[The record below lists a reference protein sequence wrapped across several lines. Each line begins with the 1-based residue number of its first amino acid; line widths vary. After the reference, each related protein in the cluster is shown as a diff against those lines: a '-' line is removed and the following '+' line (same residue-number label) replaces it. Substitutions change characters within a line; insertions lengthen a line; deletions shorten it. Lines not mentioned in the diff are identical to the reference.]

1 MSAIRSERGVM
12 VPLRQLVPLPNTTIT
27 VDIGR
32 ELSKRAVDAAR
43 AENGEIFLFTQ
54 IHPDVEMP
62 DMEAL
67 YPIGVRAEVTKLEKN
82 TAINGYK
89 ITLDIG
95 QRVQALQLEEEDGM
109 LMMRVFPIYDDYSS
123 EAAKT
128 LTQKTEARL
137 QTELLR
143 FNRLTRKLSSAQL
156 TMIQNQT
163 DIAKK
168 IDIMTH
174 LVVSQMEN
182 RYAVLSNVY
191 IDQRMEKLL
200 TFLVQ
205 ENELIHLEMT
215 LNQRV
220 KAAIDKSQK
229 EYFLREKIKVIRKE
243 LGEEVDKD
251 AELDELEQKIE
262 ASLMPETVKERARKE
277 LKRMRNSTPMH
288 PEYGNIQNYLD
299 FLVGLPW
306 GIYKENDHDLVYAA
320 KILEKDHYGLEK
332 IKARILEFLAVQFK
346 RGDNAGSILCFVGP
360 PGIGKTSLA
369 QSIARALGRDFIR
382 AALGGVQDVAEIRGH
397 RRTYVGA
404 IPGRIIQGISDVGSS
419 NPVFLLDEIDKLTRD
434 FKGDPSAALLEALDP
449 EQNNTFSDHYLE
461 VPYDLSKVF
470 FITTANDISQIP
482 GPLRDRMEIIEMS
495 SYTEYEKLQIAK
507 RYLVKKAM
515 AACGLEKGSISFTDG
530 ALKEIITRYTRE
542 SGVRELERK
551 IEACCRK
558 FAKGEYIADE
568 ALPARVTKAN
578 VKDYLGKPLVDH
590 LATSE
595 ENAVGVAVGM
605 AWTPVG
611 GEILQIES
619 VAMPG
624 KGNLMLTGQL
634 GDVMRESAQ
643 ISLSYLRSVAARYGI
658 ADDFVE
664 THDIHVH
671 VPSGAVPKE
680 GPSAGVTMTT
690 SLLSM
695 MTGKPLRQ
703 DVAMT
708 GEMTLR
714 GKVLPVGGIREKVT
728 AAHRAGAKIVLIPE
742 DCQRDI
748 DEIPQE
754 VRDDL
759 EIRLVK
765 RVEDVWEVAFSHVD
779 TGRNEVIG

>member
-1 MSAIRSERGVM
+1 MSAVRSQSGVV
-12 VPLRQLVPLPNTTIT
+12 VPLRQLVPLPGTTIT

-32 ELSKRAVDAAR
+32 TISKNAVNHAQERDK
-43 AENGEIFLFTQ
+43 EIYLFTQ
-54 IHPDVEMP
+54 IDPNSEVPTLE
-62 DMEAL
+62 EL
-67 YPIGVRAEVTKLEKN
+67 YPVGVSALVQKVERN

-89 ITLDIG
+89 ITVDIVS
-95 QRVQALQLEEEDGM
+95 RVQILQLDNQDE
-109 LMMRVFPIYDDYSS
+109 LLTARVFQLSDEYSS
-123 EAAKT
+123 EAAST
-128 LTQKTEARL
+128 LAEQSEGRL
-137 QTELLR
+137 NTELLK
-143 FNRLTRKLSSAQL
+143 FNRLTRKLSAAQL
-156 TMIQNQT
+156 TLIQNQT
-163 DIAKK
+163 ELAKK

-174 LVVSQMEN
+174 LVVNRLEM
-182 RYAVLSNVY
+182 RYAILSNAYV
-191 IDQRMEKLL
+191 DQRLEKLL
-200 TFLVQ
+200 IYLVR
-205 ENELIHLEMT
+205 ENELIHLEMEM
-215 LNQRV
+215 NQRV

-229 EYFLREKIKVIRKE
+229 EFFLREKIKVIRKE
-243 LGEEVDKD
+243 LGEEVDKET
-251 AELDELEQKIE
+251 ELDELAEKIE
-262 ASLMPETVKERARKE
+262 ASLMPEDVKERARKE

-306 GIYKENDHDLVYAA
+306 GIYKENNEDLAYAS
-320 KILEKDHYGLEK
+320 KVLEKDHYGLKK
-332 IKARILEFLAVQFK
+332 IKSRILEFLAVQFMRK
-346 RGDNAGSILCFVGP
+346 DNAGSILCFVGP

-369 QSIARALGRDFIR
+369 QSIARAMNRDFIR

-449 EQNNTFSDHYLE
+449 EQNNSFSDHYLE

-470 FITTANDISQIP
+470 FITTANDLGAIP

-515 AACGLEKGSISFTDG
+515 DASGLEKGSISFTDG
-530 ALKEIITRYTRE
+530 ALKEIITKYTRE
-542 SGVRELERK
+542 AGVRELQRK
-551 IEACCRK
+551 IETICRK
-558 FAKGEYIADE
+558 FAKGTFMPEE
-568 ALPARVTKAN
+568 ALPSRVTKSN

-590 LATSE
+590 LATE
-595 ENAVGVAVGM
+595 ESDEIGVAVGM

-619 VAMPG
+619 LSMPG
-624 KGNLMLTGQL
+624 KGAIHLTGQL
-634 GDVMRESAQ
+634 GEVMQESAR
-643 ISLSYLRSVAARYGI
+643 ISLSYLRSVAEKVGI
-658 ADDFVE
+658 PEHFLE
-664 THDIHVH
+664 EHDIHVH

-695 MTGKPLRQ
+695 MIHEPLRQ

-728 AAHRAGAKIVLIPE
+728 AAHSAGCKIILIPE
-742 DCQRDI
+742 ECQRDLE
-748 DEIPQE
+748 EIPDE
-754 VRDDL
+754 VREDL
-759 EIRLVK
+759 DIRLVK
-765 RVEDVWEVAFSHVD
+765 RVEDVWKVAF
-779 TGRNEVIG
+779 RNEVIG

>member
-43 AENGEIFLFTQ
+43 AENGEIFFFTQ
-54 IHPDVEMP
+54 IHPDVETP

-262 ASLMPETVKERARKE
+262 VSLMPETVKERARKE

-404 IPGRIIQGISDVGSS
+404 IPGRIIQGSFVFGASI
-419 NPVFLLDEIDKLTRD
+419 PVFLLDEIDKLTRD

-708 GEMTLR
+708 GEITLR

-728 AAHRAGAKIVLIPE
+728 AAHRAGAKIVLIPQE
-742 DCQRDI
+742 CQRDI

>member
-43 AENGEIFLFTQ
+43 AENGEIFLFAQ
-54 IHPDVEMP
+54 IHPDVETP

-123 EAAKT
+123 EAAKA

-174 LVVSQMEN
+174 LVVNQMEN

-243 LGEEVDKD
+243 LGEEADKD

-262 ASLMPETVKERARKE
+262 TSLMPETVKERARKE

-346 RGDNAGSILCFVGP
+346 RGDNTGSILCFVGP

-765 RVEDVWEVAFSHVD
+765 RVEDVWEVAFAQIGTS
-779 TGRNEVIG
+779 GNEVIG

>member
-1 MSAIRSERGVM
+1 MSAVKSQSGVM
-12 VPLRQLVPLPNTTIT
+12 VPLRQLVPLPSTTIT

-32 ELSKRAVDAAR
+32 EISKKAVDDAKAQ
-43 AENGEIFLFTQ
+43 GTQMYLFTQ
-54 IHPDVEMP
+54 IDPNSEVPSLE
-62 DMEAL
+62 EL
-67 YPIGVRAEVTKLEKN
+67 YPIGVSAVVTKVEKN
-82 TAINGYK
+82 LAINGYK
-89 ITLDIG
+89 ITVDVG
-95 QRVQALQLEEEDGM
+95 QRVQILQLENNND
-109 LMMRVFPIYDDYSS
+109 LLTVRVFPLSDDYSS
-123 EAAKT
+123 EAAR
-128 LTQKTEARL
+128 LLAEKTESRL
-137 QTELLR
+137 NTELLR
-143 FNRLTRKLSSAQL
+143 FNRLTRKLSAAQL
-156 TMIQNQT
+156 TLIQNQT
-163 DIAKK
+163 ELAKK

-174 LVVSQMEN
+174 LVVGRLED
-182 RYAVLSNVY
+182 RYAVLSNIYV
-191 IDQRMEKLL
+191 DQRLEKLL
-200 TFLVQ
+200 TYLVR
-205 ENELIHLEMT
+205 ENEIIHLEME

-220 KAAIDKSQK
+220 KASIDKSQK
-229 EYFLREKIKVIRKE
+229 EYFLREKIKAIRKE
-243 LGEEVDKD
+243 LGEDVDKD
-251 AELDELEQKIE
+251 SELDELEEKIE
-262 ASLMPETVKERARKE
+262 QSLMPDEVKERARKE

-306 GIYKENDHDLVYAA
+306 GIYKENNNDLLYAS
-320 KILEKDHYGLEK
+320 KVLEKDHYGLEK
-332 IKARILEFLAVQFK
+332 IKSRILEFLAVQFM

-369 QSIARALGRDFIR
+369 QSIARAMNRDFIR

-461 VPYDLSKVF
+461 VPFDLSKVF
-470 FITTANDISQIP
+470 FITTANDINAIP

-515 AACGLEKGSISFTDG
+515 DASGLSKGTLSFTDG
-530 ALKEIITRYTRE
+530 ALKEIITKYTRE
-542 SGVRELERK
+542 AGVRELQRK
-551 IEACCRK
+551 IEAICRK
-558 FAKGEYIADE
+558 FAKGTFMPGDE
-568 ALPARVTKAN
+568 MPTRVTKNN

-595 ENAVGVAVGM
+595 GDEIGVAVGM

-619 VAMPG
+619 LSMPG
-624 KGNLMLTGQL
+624 KGNIHLTGQL
-634 GDVMRESAQ
+634 GEVMQESAQ
-643 ISLSYLRSVAARYGI
+643 ISLSYLRSVADRVGI
-658 ADDFVE
+658 PEKFLE
-664 THDIHVH
+664 EHDIHVH

-695 MTGKPLRQ
+695 MIHEPLRQ

-708 GEMTLR
+708 GEITLR

-728 AAHRAGAKIVLIPE
+728 AAHRAGCKIVLIPE
-742 DCQRDI
+742 DCQRDLE
-748 DEIPQE
+748 EIPEE

-759 EIRLVK
+759 DIRLVK
-765 RVEDVWEVAFSHVD
+765 RVEDVWKVAF
-779 TGRNEVIG
+779 RNEVMG

>member
-1 MSAIRSERGVM
+1 MRAVRSQSGVV
-12 VPLRQLVPLPNTTIT
+12 VPLRQLVPLPGTTIT

-32 ELSKRAVDAAR
+32 TISKNAVNHAQERDK
-43 AENGEIFLFTQ
+43 EIYLFTQ
-54 IHPDVEMP
+54 IDPNSEVPTLE
-62 DMEAL
+62 EL
-67 YPIGVRAEVTKLEKN
+67 YPVGVSALVQKVERN

-89 ITLDIG
+89 ITVDIVS
-95 QRVQALQLEEEDGM
+95 RVQILQLDNQDE
-109 LMMRVFPIYDDYSS
+109 LLTARVFQLSDEYSS
-123 EAAKT
+123 EAAST
-128 LTQKTEARL
+128 LAEQSEGRL
-137 QTELLR
+137 NTELLK
-143 FNRLTRKLSSAQL
+143 FNRLTRKLSAAQL
-156 TMIQNQT
+156 TLIQNQT
-163 DIAKK
+163 ELAKK

-174 LVVSQMEN
+174 LVVNRLEM
-182 RYAVLSNVY
+182 RYAILSNAYV
-191 IDQRMEKLL
+191 DQRLEKLL
-200 TFLVQ
+200 IYLVR
-205 ENELIHLEMT
+205 ENELIHLEMEM
-215 LNQRV
+215 NQRV

-229 EYFLREKIKVIRKE
+229 EFFLREKIKVIRKE
-243 LGEEVDKD
+243 LGEEVDKET
-251 AELDELEQKIE
+251 ELDELAEKIE
-262 ASLMPETVKERARKE
+262 ASLMPEDVKERARKE

-306 GIYKENDHDLVYAA
+306 GIYKENNEDLAYAS
-320 KILEKDHYGLEK
+320 KVLEKDHYGLKK
-332 IKARILEFLAVQFK
+332 IKSRILEFLAVQFMRK
-346 RGDNAGSILCFVGP
+346 DNAGSILCFVGP

-369 QSIARALGRDFIR
+369 QSIARAMNRDFIR

-449 EQNNTFSDHYLE
+449 EQNNSFSDHYLE

-470 FITTANDISQIP
+470 FITTANDLGAIP

-515 AACGLEKGSISFTDG
+515 DASGLEKGSISFTDG
-530 ALKEIITRYTRE
+530 ALKEIITKYTRE
-542 SGVRELERK
+542 AGVRELQRK
-551 IEACCRK
+551 IETICRK
-558 FAKGEYIADE
+558 FAKGTFMPEE
-568 ALPARVTKAN
+568 ALPSRVTKSN

-590 LATSE
+590 LATE
-595 ENAVGVAVGM
+595 ESDEIGVAVGM

-619 VAMPG
+619 LSMPG
-624 KGNLMLTGQL
+624 KGAIHLTGQL
-634 GDVMRESAQ
+634 GEVMQESAR
-643 ISLSYLRSVAARYGI
+643 ISLSYLRSVAEKVGI
-658 ADDFVE
+658 PEHFLE
-664 THDIHVH
+664 EHDIHVH

-695 MTGKPLRQ
+695 MIHEPLRQ

-728 AAHRAGAKIVLIPE
+728 AAHRAGCKIILIPE
-742 DCQRDI
+742 ECQRDLE
-748 DEIPQE
+748 EIPDE
-754 VRDDL
+754 VREDL
-759 EIRLVK
+759 DIRLVK
-765 RVEDVWEVAFSHVD
+765 RVEDVWKVAF
-779 TGRNEVIG
+779 RNEVIG

>member
-43 AENGEIFLFTQ
+43 AENSEIFLFTQ
-54 IHPDVEMP
+54 IHPDVETP

-95 QRVQALQLEEEDGM
+95 QRVQVLQLEEEDGM

-123 EAAKT
+123 EAAKA

-262 ASLMPETVKERARKE
+262 ASLMPESVKERARKE

-461 VPYDLSKVF
+461 VPYDLSKMF

-624 KGNLMLTGQL
+624 KGNLLLTGQL

-759 EIRLVK
+759 DIRLVK
-765 RVEDVWEVAFSHVD
+765 RVEDVWEVAFAQIGTD
-779 TGRNEVIG
+779 ENEVIR

>member
-1 MSAIRSERGVM
+1 MSAVRSQSGVV
-12 VPLRQLVPLPNTTIT
+12 VPLRQLVPLPGTTIT

-32 ELSKRAVDAAR
+32 TISKNAVNHAQERDK
-43 AENGEIFLFTQ
+43 EIYLFTQ
-54 IHPDVEMP
+54 IDPNSEVPTLE
-62 DMEAL
+62 EL
-67 YPIGVRAEVTKLEKN
+67 YPVGVSALVQKVERN

-89 ITLDIG
+89 ITVDIVS
-95 QRVQALQLEEEDGM
+95 RVQILQLDNQDE
-109 LMMRVFPIYDDYSS
+109 LLTARVFHLSDEYSS
-123 EAAKT
+123 EAAST
-128 LTQKTEARL
+128 LAKQSEGRL
-137 QTELLR
+137 NTELLK
-143 FNRLTRKLSSAQL
+143 FNRLTRKLSAAQL
-156 TMIQNQT
+156 TLIQNQT
-163 DIAKK
+163 ELAKK

-174 LVVSQMEN
+174 LVVNRLEM
-182 RYAVLSNVY
+182 RYAILSNAYV
-191 IDQRMEKLL
+191 DQRLEKLL
-200 TFLVQ
+200 IYLVR
-205 ENELIHLEMT
+205 ENELIHLEMEM
-215 LNQRV
+215 NQRV

-229 EYFLREKIKVIRKE
+229 EFFLREKIKVIRKE
-243 LGEEVDKD
+243 LGEEVDKET
-251 AELDELEQKIE
+251 ELDELAEKIE
-262 ASLMPETVKERARKE
+262 ASLMPEDVKERARKE

-306 GIYKENDHDLVYAA
+306 GIYKENNEDLAYAS
-320 KILEKDHYGLEK
+320 KVLEKDHYGLKK
-332 IKARILEFLAVQFK
+332 IKSRILEFLAVQFMRK
-346 RGDNAGSILCFVGP
+346 DNAGSILCFVGP

-369 QSIARALGRDFIR
+369 QSIARAMNRDFIR

-449 EQNNTFSDHYLE
+449 EQNNSFSDHYLE

-470 FITTANDISQIP
+470 FITTANDLGAIP

-515 AACGLEKGSISFTDG
+515 DASGLEKGSISFTDG
-530 ALKEIITRYTRE
+530 ALKEIITKYTRE
-542 SGVRELERK
+542 AGVRELQRK
-551 IEACCRK
+551 IETICRK
-558 FAKGEYIADE
+558 FAKGTFMPEE
-568 ALPARVTKAN
+568 ALPSRVTKSN

-590 LATSE
+590 LATE
-595 ENAVGVAVGM
+595 ESDEIGVAVGM

-619 VAMPG
+619 LSMPG
-624 KGNLMLTGQL
+624 KGAIHLTGQL
-634 GDVMRESAQ
+634 GEVMQESAR
-643 ISLSYLRSVAARYGI
+643 ISLSYLRSVAEKVGI
-658 ADDFVE
+658 PEHFLE
-664 THDIHVH
+664 EHDIHVH

-695 MTGKPLRQ
+695 MIHEPLRQ

-728 AAHRAGAKIVLIPE
+728 AAHRAGCKIILIPE
-742 DCQRDI
+742 ECQRDLE
-748 DEIPQE
+748 EIPDE
-754 VRDDL
+754 VREDL
-759 EIRLVK
+759 DIRLVK
-765 RVEDVWEVAFSHVD
+765 RVEDVWKVAF
-779 TGRNEVIG
+779 RNEVIG

>member
-43 AENGEIFLFTQ
+43 AENGEIFLFKQ
-54 IHPDVEMP
+54 IHPDVETP

-109 LMMRVFPIYDDYSS
+109 LMMRVFPINDDYSS

-262 ASLMPETVKERARKE
+262 VSLMPETVKERARKE
-277 LKRMRNSTPMH
+277 LKRIRNSTPMH

-765 RVEDVWEVAFSHVD
+765 RVEDVWEVAFAQIGTS
-779 TGRNEVIG
+779 GNEVIG

>member
-1 MSAIRSERGVM
+1 MSAVRSQSGVV
-12 VPLRQLVPLPNTTIT
+12 VPLRQLVPLPGTTIT

-32 ELSKRAVDAAR
+32 TISKNAVNHAQERDK
-43 AENGEIFLFTQ
+43 EIYLFTQ
-54 IHPDVEMP
+54 IDPNSEVPTLE
-62 DMEAL
+62 EL
-67 YPIGVRAEVTKLEKN
+67 YPVGVSALVQKVERN

-89 ITLDIG
+89 ITVDIVS
-95 QRVQALQLEEEDGM
+95 RVQILQLDNQDE
-109 LMMRVFPIYDDYSS
+109 LLTARVFQLSDEYSS
-123 EAAKT
+123 EAAST
-128 LTQKTEARL
+128 LAEQSEGRL
-137 QTELLR
+137 NTELLK
-143 FNRLTRKLSSAQL
+143 FNRLTRKLSAAQL
-156 TMIQNQT
+156 TLIQNQT
-163 DIAKK
+163 ELAKK

-174 LVVSQMEN
+174 LVVNRLEM
-182 RYAVLSNVY
+182 RYAILSNAYV
-191 IDQRMEKLL
+191 DQRLEKLL
-200 TFLVQ
+200 IYLVR
-205 ENELIHLEMT
+205 ENELIHLEMEM
-215 LNQRV
+215 NQRV

-229 EYFLREKIKVIRKE
+229 EFFLREKIKVIRKE
-243 LGEEVDKD
+243 LGEEVDKET
-251 AELDELEQKIE
+251 ELDELAEKIE
-262 ASLMPETVKERARKE
+262 ASLMPEDVKERARKE

-306 GIYKENDHDLVYAA
+306 GIYKENNEDLAYAS
-320 KILEKDHYGLEK
+320 KVLEKDHYGLKK
-332 IKARILEFLAVQFK
+332 IKSRILEFLAVQFMRK
-346 RGDNAGSILCFVGP
+346 DNAGSILCFVGP

-369 QSIARALGRDFIR
+369 QSIARAMNRDFIR

-449 EQNNTFSDHYLE
+449 EQNNSFSDHYLE

-470 FITTANDISQIP
+470 FITTANDLGAIP

-515 AACGLEKGSISFTDG
+515 DTSGLEKGSISFTDG
-530 ALKEIITRYTRE
+530 AIKEIITKYTRE
-542 SGVRELERK
+542 AGVRELQRK
-551 IEACCRK
+551 IETICRK
-558 FAKGEYIADE
+558 FAKGTFMPEE
-568 ALPARVTKAN
+568 ALPSRVTKSN

-590 LATSE
+590 LATE
-595 ENAVGVAVGM
+595 ESDEIGVAVGM

-619 VAMPG
+619 LSMPG
-624 KGNLMLTGQL
+624 KGAIHLTGQL
-634 GDVMRESAQ
+634 GEVMQESAR
-643 ISLSYLRSVAARYGI
+643 ISLSYLRSVAEKVGI
-658 ADDFVE
+658 PEHFLE
-664 THDIHVH
+664 EHDIHVH

-695 MTGKPLRQ
+695 MIHEPLRQ

-728 AAHRAGAKIVLIPE
+728 AAHRAGCKIILIPE
-742 DCQRDI
+742 ECQRDLE
-748 DEIPQE
+748 EIPDE
-754 VRDDL
+754 VREDL
-759 EIRLVK
+759 DIRLVK
-765 RVEDVWEVAFSHVD
+765 RVEDVWKVAF
-779 TGRNEVIG
+779 RNEVIG

>member
-1 MSAIRSERGVM
+1 MSAVRSQSGVV
-12 VPLRQLVPLPNTTIT
+12 VPLRQLVPLPGTTIT

-32 ELSKRAVDAAR
+32 TISKNAVNHAQERDK
-43 AENGEIFLFTQ
+43 GIYLFTQ
-54 IHPDVEMP
+54 IDPNSEVPTLE
-62 DMEAL
+62 EL
-67 YPIGVRAEVTKLEKN
+67 YPVGVSALVQKVERN

-89 ITLDIG
+89 ITVDIVS
-95 QRVQALQLEEEDGM
+95 RVQILQLDNQDE
-109 LMMRVFPIYDDYSS
+109 LLTARVFQLSDEYSS
-123 EAAKT
+123 EAAST
-128 LTQKTEARL
+128 LAEQSEGRL
-137 QTELLR
+137 NTELLK
-143 FNRLTRKLSSAQL
+143 FNRLTRKLSAAQL
-156 TMIQNQT
+156 TLIQNQT
-163 DIAKK
+163 ELAKK

-174 LVVSQMEN
+174 LVVNRLEM
-182 RYAVLSNVY
+182 RYAILSNAYV
-191 IDQRMEKLL
+191 DQRLEKLL
-200 TFLVQ
+200 IYLVR
-205 ENELIHLEMT
+205 ENELIHLEMEM
-215 LNQRV
+215 NQRV

-229 EYFLREKIKVIRKE
+229 EFFLREKIKVIRKE
-243 LGEEVDKD
+243 LGEEVDKET
-251 AELDELEQKIE
+251 ELDELAEKIE
-262 ASLMPETVKERARKE
+262 ASLMPEDVKERARKE

-306 GIYKENDHDLVYAA
+306 GIYKENNEDLAYAS
-320 KILEKDHYGLEK
+320 KVLEKDHYGLKK
-332 IKARILEFLAVQFK
+332 IKSRILEFLAVQFMRK
-346 RGDNAGSILCFVGP
+346 DNAGSILCFVGP

-369 QSIARALGRDFIR
+369 QSIARAMNRDFIR

-449 EQNNTFSDHYLE
+449 EQNNSFSDHYLE

-470 FITTANDISQIP
+470 FITTANDLGAIP

-515 AACGLEKGSISFTDG
+515 DASGLEKGSISFTDG
-530 ALKEIITRYTRE
+530 ALKEIITKYTRE
-542 SGVRELERK
+542 AGVRELQRK
-551 IEACCRK
+551 IETICRK
-558 FAKGEYIADE
+558 FAKGTFMPEE
-568 ALPARVTKAN
+568 ALPSRVTKSN

-590 LATSE
+590 LATE
-595 ENAVGVAVGM
+595 ESDEIGVAVGM

-619 VAMPG
+619 LSMPG
-624 KGNLMLTGQL
+624 KGAIHLTGQL
-634 GDVMRESAQ
+634 GEVMQESAR
-643 ISLSYLRSVAARYGI
+643 ISLSYLRSVAEKVGI
-658 ADDFVE
+658 PEHFLE
-664 THDIHVH
+664 EHDIHVH

-695 MTGKPLRQ
+695 MIHEPLRQ

-728 AAHRAGAKIVLIPE
+728 AAHRAGCKIILIPE
-742 DCQRDI
+742 ECQRDLE
-748 DEIPQE
+748 EIPDE
-754 VRDDL
+754 VREDL
-759 EIRLVK
+759 DIRLVK
-765 RVEDVWEVAFSHVD
+765 RVEDVWKVAF
-779 TGRNEVIG
+779 RNEVIG

>member
-1 MSAIRSERGVM
+1 MSAVRSQSGVV
-12 VPLRQLVPLPNTTIT
+12 VPLRQLVPLPGTTIT

-32 ELSKRAVDAAR
+32 TISKNAVNHAQERDK
-43 AENGEIFLFTQ
+43 EIYLFTQ
-54 IHPDVEMP
+54 IDPNSEVPTLE
-62 DMEAL
+62 EL
-67 YPIGVRAEVTKLEKN
+67 YPVGVSALVQKVERN

-89 ITLDIG
+89 ITVDIVS
-95 QRVQALQLEEEDGM
+95 RVQILQLDNQDE
-109 LMMRVFPIYDDYSS
+109 LLTARVFQLSDEYSS
-123 EAAKT
+123 EAAST
-128 LTQKTEARL
+128 LAEQSEGRL
-137 QTELLR
+137 NTELLK
-143 FNRLTRKLSSAQL
+143 FNRLTRKLSAAQL
-156 TMIQNQT
+156 TLIQNQT
-163 DIAKK
+163 ELAKK

-174 LVVSQMEN
+174 LVVNRLEM
-182 RYAVLSNVY
+182 RYAILSNAYV
-191 IDQRMEKLL
+191 DQRLEKLL
-200 TFLVQ
+200 IYLVR
-205 ENELIHLEMT
+205 ENELIHLEMEM
-215 LNQRV
+215 NQRV

-229 EYFLREKIKVIRKE
+229 EFFLREKIKVIRKE
-243 LGEEVDKD
+243 LGEEVDKET
-251 AELDELEQKIE
+251 ELDELAEKIE
-262 ASLMPETVKERARKE
+262 ASLMPEDVKERARKE

-306 GIYKENDHDLVYAA
+306 GIYKENNEDLAYAS
-320 KILEKDHYGLEK
+320 KVLEKDHYGLKK
-332 IKARILEFLAVQFK
+332 IKSRILEFLAVQFMRK
-346 RGDNAGSILCFVGP
+346 DNAGSILCFVGP

-369 QSIARALGRDFIR
+369 QSIARAMNRDFIR

-449 EQNNTFSDHYLE
+449 EQNNSFSDHYLE

-470 FITTANDISQIP
+470 FITTANDLGAIP

-515 AACGLEKGSISFTDG
+515 DASGLEKGSISFTDG
-530 ALKEIITRYTRE
+530 ALKEIITKYTRE
-542 SGVRELERK
+542 AGVRELQRK
-551 IEACCRK
+551 IETICRK
-558 FAKGEYIADE
+558 FAKGTFMPEE
-568 ALPARVTKAN
+568 ALPSRVTKSN

-590 LATSE
+590 LATE
-595 ENAVGVAVGM
+595 ESDEIGVAVGM

-619 VAMPG
+619 LSMPG
-624 KGNLMLTGQL
+624 KGAIHLTGQL
-634 GDVMRESAQ
+634 GEVMQESAR
-643 ISLSYLRSVAARYGI
+643 ISLSYLRSVAEKVGI
-658 ADDFVE
+658 PEHFLE
-664 THDIHVH
+664 EHDIHVH

-695 MTGKPLRQ
+695 MIHEPLRQ

-728 AAHRAGAKIVLIPE
+728 AAHRAGCKIILIPE
-742 DCQRDI
+742 ECQRDLE
-748 DEIPQE
+748 EIPDE
-754 VRDDL
+754 VREDL
-759 EIRLVK
+759 DIRLVK
-765 RVEDVWEVAFSHVD
+765 RVEDVWKVAF
-779 TGRNEVIG
+779 RNEVIG

>member
-1 MSAIRSERGVM
+1 M
-12 VPLRQLVPLPNTTIT
+12 
-27 VDIGR
+27 
-32 ELSKRAVDAAR
+32 
-43 AENGEIFLFTQ
+43 
-54 IHPDVEMP
+54 
-62 DMEAL
+62 
-67 YPIGVRAEVTKLEKN
+67 
-82 TAINGYK
+82 
-89 ITLDIG
+89 
-95 QRVQALQLEEEDGM
+95 
-109 LMMRVFPIYDDYSS
+109 
-123 EAAKT
+123 
-128 LTQKTEARL
+128 
-137 QTELLR
+137 
-143 FNRLTRKLSSAQL
+143 
-156 TMIQNQT
+156 
-163 DIAKK
+163 
-168 IDIMTH
+168 
-174 LVVSQMEN
+174 
-182 RYAVLSNVY
+182 
-191 IDQRMEKLL
+191 
-200 TFLVQ
+200 
-205 ENELIHLEMT
+205 
-215 LNQRV
+215 
-220 KAAIDKSQK
+220 
-229 EYFLREKIKVIRKE
+229 
-243 LGEEVDKD
+243 
-251 AELDELEQKIE
+251 
-262 ASLMPETVKERARKE
+262 
-277 LKRMRNSTPMH
+277 
-288 PEYGNIQNYLD
+288 
-299 FLVGLPW
+299 GLPW
-306 GIYKENDHDLVYAA
+306 GICKENDHDLVYAA

-578 VKDYLGKPLVDH
+578 MKDYLGKPLVDH

-624 KGNLMLTGQL
+624 KGNLLLTGQL

>member
-1 MSAIRSERGVM
+1 MSAVRSQSGVV
-12 VPLRQLVPLPNTTIT
+12 VPLRQLVPLPGTTIT

-32 ELSKRAVDAAR
+32 TISKNAVNHAQERDK
-43 AENGEIFLFTQ
+43 EIYLFTQ
-54 IHPDVEMP
+54 IDPNSEVPTLE
-62 DMEAL
+62 EL
-67 YPIGVRAEVTKLEKN
+67 YPVGVSALVQKVERN

-89 ITLDIG
+89 ITVDIVS
-95 QRVQALQLEEEDGM
+95 RVQILQLDNQDE
-109 LMMRVFPIYDDYSS
+109 LLTARVFQLSDEYSS
-123 EAAKT
+123 EAAST
-128 LTQKTEARL
+128 LAEQSEGRL
-137 QTELLR
+137 NTELLK
-143 FNRLTRKLSSAQL
+143 FNRLTRKLSAAQL
-156 TMIQNQT
+156 TLIQNQT
-163 DIAKK
+163 ELAKK

-174 LVVSQMEN
+174 LVVNRLEM
-182 RYAVLSNVY
+182 RYAILSNAYV
-191 IDQRMEKLL
+191 DQRLEKLL
-200 TFLVQ
+200 IYLVR
-205 ENELIHLEMT
+205 ENELIHLEMEM
-215 LNQRV
+215 NQRV

-229 EYFLREKIKVIRKE
+229 EFFLREKIKVIRKE
-243 LGEEVDKD
+243 LGEEVDKET
-251 AELDELEQKIE
+251 ELDELAEKIE
-262 ASLMPETVKERARKE
+262 ASLMPEDVKERARKE

-306 GIYKENDHDLVYAA
+306 GIYKENNEDLAYAS
-320 KILEKDHYGLEK
+320 KVLEKDHYGLKK
-332 IKARILEFLAVQFK
+332 IKSRILEFLAVQFMRK
-346 RGDNAGSILCFVGP
+346 DNAGSILCFVGP

-369 QSIARALGRDFIR
+369 QSIARAMNRDFIR

-449 EQNNTFSDHYLE
+449 EQNNSFSDHYLE

-470 FITTANDISQIP
+470 FITTANDLGAIP

-515 AACGLEKGSISFTDG
+515 DASGLEKDSISFTDG
-530 ALKEIITRYTRE
+530 ALKEIITKYTRE
-542 SGVRELERK
+542 AGVRELQRK
-551 IEACCRK
+551 IETICRK
-558 FAKGEYIADE
+558 FAKGTFMPEE
-568 ALPARVTKAN
+568 ALPSRVTKSN

-590 LATSE
+590 LATE
-595 ENAVGVAVGM
+595 ESDEIGVAVGM

-619 VAMPG
+619 LSMPG
-624 KGNLMLTGQL
+624 KGAIHLTGQL
-634 GDVMRESAQ
+634 GEVMQESAR
-643 ISLSYLRSVAARYGI
+643 ISLSYLRSVAEKVGI
-658 ADDFVE
+658 PEHFLE
-664 THDIHVH
+664 EHDIHVH

-695 MTGKPLRQ
+695 MIHEPLRQ

-728 AAHRAGAKIVLIPE
+728 AAHRAGCKIILIPE
-742 DCQRDI
+742 ECQRDLE
-748 DEIPQE
+748 EIPDE
-754 VRDDL
+754 VREDL
-759 EIRLVK
+759 DIRLVK
-765 RVEDVWEVAFSHVD
+765 RVEDVWKVAF
-779 TGRNEVIG
+779 RNEVIG

>member
-32 ELSKRAVDAAR
+32 DLSKRAVDAAR
-43 AENGEIFLFTQ
+43 AENGEILLFTQ
-54 IHPDVEMP
+54 IHPDVETP

-109 LMMRVFPIYDDYSS
+109 LMMHVFPIYDDYSS
-123 EAAKT
+123 EAAKA

-262 ASLMPETVKERARKE
+262 ASLMPESVKERARKE

-530 ALKEIITRYTRE
+530 ALREIITRYTRE

-624 KGNLMLTGQL
+624 KGNLLLTGQL

>member
-95 QRVQALQLEEEDGM
+95 QRVQALQLEEEDDM

-123 EAAKT
+123 EAAKA

-262 ASLMPETVKERARKE
+262 DSLMPETVKERARKE

-306 GIYKENDHDLVYAA
+306 GVYKENDHDLVYAA

-765 RVEDVWEVAFSHVD
+765 RVEDVWEVAFAQIGTS
-779 TGRNEVIG
+779 GNEVIR

>member
-1 MSAIRSERGVM
+1 MSAVRSQSGVV
-12 VPLRQLVPLPNTTIT
+12 VPLRQLVPLPGTTIT

-32 ELSKRAVDAAR
+32 TISKNAVNHAQERDK
-43 AENGEIFLFTQ
+43 EIYLFTQ
-54 IHPDVEMP
+54 IDPNSEVPTLE
-62 DMEAL
+62 EL
-67 YPIGVRAEVTKLEKN
+67 YPVGVSALVQKVERN

-89 ITLDIG
+89 ITVDIVS
-95 QRVQALQLEEEDGM
+95 RVQILQLDNQDE
-109 LMMRVFPIYDDYSS
+109 LLTARVFQLSDEYSS
-123 EAAKT
+123 EAAST
-128 LTQKTEARL
+128 LAEQSEGRL
-137 QTELLR
+137 NTELLK
-143 FNRLTRKLSSAQL
+143 FNRLTRKLSAAQL
-156 TMIQNQT
+156 TLIQNQT
-163 DIAKK
+163 ELAKK

-174 LVVSQMEN
+174 LVVNRLEM
-182 RYAVLSNVY
+182 RYAILSNAYV
-191 IDQRMEKLL
+191 DQRLEKLL
-200 TFLVQ
+200 IYLVR
-205 ENELIHLEMT
+205 ENELIHLEMEM
-215 LNQRV
+215 NQRV

-229 EYFLREKIKVIRKE
+229 EFFLREKIKVIRKE
-243 LGEEVDKD
+243 LGEEVDKET
-251 AELDELEQKIE
+251 ELDELAEKIE
-262 ASLMPETVKERARKE
+262 ASLMPEDVKERARKE

-306 GIYKENDHDLVYAA
+306 GIYKENNEDLAYAS
-320 KILEKDHYGLEK
+320 KVLEKDHYGLKK
-332 IKARILEFLAVQFK
+332 IKSRILEFLAVQFMRK
-346 RGDNAGSILCFVGP
+346 DNAGSILCFVGP

-369 QSIARALGRDFIR
+369 QSIARAMNRDFIR

-449 EQNNTFSDHYLE
+449 EQNNSFSDHYLE

-470 FITTANDISQIP
+470 FITTANDLGAIP

-515 AACGLEKGSISFTDG
+515 DASGLEKGSISFTDG
-530 ALKEIITRYTRE
+530 ALKEIITKYTRE
-542 SGVRELERK
+542 AGVRELQRK
-551 IEACCRK
+551 IETICRK
-558 FAKGEYIADE
+558 FAKGTFMPEE
-568 ALPARVTKAN
+568 VLPSRVTKSN

-590 LATSE
+590 LATE
-595 ENAVGVAVGM
+595 ESDEIGVAVGM

-619 VAMPG
+619 LSMPG
-624 KGNLMLTGQL
+624 KGAIHLTGQL
-634 GDVMRESAQ
+634 GEVMQESAR
-643 ISLSYLRSVAARYGI
+643 ISLSYLRSVAEKVGI
-658 ADDFVE
+658 PEHFLE
-664 THDIHVH
+664 EHDIHVH

-695 MTGKPLRQ
+695 MIHEPLRQ

-728 AAHRAGAKIVLIPE
+728 AAHRAGCKIILIPE
-742 DCQRDI
+742 ECQRDLE
-748 DEIPQE
+748 EIPDE
-754 VRDDL
+754 VREDL
-759 EIRLVK
+759 DIRLVK
-765 RVEDVWEVAFSHVD
+765 RVEDVWKVAF
-779 TGRNEVIG
+779 RNEVIG

>member
-54 IHPDVEMP
+54 IHPGVETP

-123 EAAKT
+123 EAAKA
-128 LTQKTEARL
+128 LTHKTEARL

-765 RVEDVWEVAFSHVD
+765 RVEDVWEVAFAQIGTS
-779 TGRNEVIG
+779 GNEVIE

>member
-54 IHPDVEMP
+54 IRPDVETP

-123 EAAKT
+123 EAAKA

-262 ASLMPETVKERARKE
+262 ASLMPESVKERARKE

-530 ALKEIITRYTRE
+530 ALREIITRYTRE

-624 KGNLMLTGQL
+624 KGNLLLTGQL

-759 EIRLVK
+759 DIRLVK
-765 RVEDVWEVAFSHVD
+765 RVEDVWEVAFAQIGTD
-779 TGRNEVIG
+779 ENEVIG

>member
-1 MSAIRSERGVM
+1 MSAVRSQSGVV
-12 VPLRQLVPLPNTTIT
+12 VPLRQLVPLPGTTIT

-32 ELSKRAVDAAR
+32 TISKNAVNHAQERDK
-43 AENGEIFLFTQ
+43 EIYLFTQ
-54 IHPDVEMP
+54 IDPNSEVPTLE
-62 DMEAL
+62 EL
-67 YPIGVRAEVTKLEKN
+67 YPIGVSALVQKVERN

-89 ITLDIG
+89 ITVDIVS
-95 QRVQALQLEEEDGM
+95 RVQILQLDNQDE
-109 LMMRVFPIYDDYSS
+109 LLTARVFQLSDEYSS
-123 EAAKT
+123 EAAST
-128 LTQKTEARL
+128 LAEQSEGRL
-137 QTELLR
+137 NTELLK
-143 FNRLTRKLSSAQL
+143 FNRLTRKLSAAQL
-156 TMIQNQT
+156 TLIQNQT
-163 DIAKK
+163 ELAKK

-174 LVVSQMEN
+174 LVVNRLEM
-182 RYAVLSNVY
+182 RYAILSNAYV
-191 IDQRMEKLL
+191 DQRLEKLL
-200 TFLVQ
+200 IYLVR
-205 ENELIHLEMT
+205 ENELIHLEMEM
-215 LNQRV
+215 NQRV

-229 EYFLREKIKVIRKE
+229 EFFLREKIKVIRKE
-243 LGEEVDKD
+243 LGEEVDKET
-251 AELDELEQKIE
+251 ELDELAEKIE
-262 ASLMPETVKERARKE
+262 ASLMPEDVKERARKE

-306 GIYKENDHDLVYAA
+306 GIYKENNEDLAYAS
-320 KILEKDHYGLEK
+320 KVLEKDHYGLKK
-332 IKARILEFLAVQFK
+332 IKSRILEFLAVQFMRK
-346 RGDNAGSILCFVGP
+346 DNAGSILCFVGP

-369 QSIARALGRDFIR
+369 QSIARAMNRDFIR

-449 EQNNTFSDHYLE
+449 EQNNSFSDHYLE

-470 FITTANDISQIP
+470 FITTANDLGAIP

-515 AACGLEKGSISFTDG
+515 DASGLEKGSISFTDG
-530 ALKEIITRYTRE
+530 ALKEIIAKYTRE
-542 SGVRELERK
+542 AGVRELQRK
-551 IEACCRK
+551 IETICRK
-558 FAKGEYIADE
+558 FAKGTFMPEE
-568 ALPARVTKAN
+568 ALPSRVTKSN

-590 LATSE
+590 LATE
-595 ENAVGVAVGM
+595 ESDEIGVAVGM

-619 VAMPG
+619 LSMPG
-624 KGNLMLTGQL
+624 KGAIHLTGQL
-634 GDVMRESAQ
+634 GEVMQESAR
-643 ISLSYLRSVAARYGI
+643 ISLSYLRSVAEKVGI
-658 ADDFVE
+658 PEHFLE
-664 THDIHVH
+664 EHDIHVH

-695 MTGKPLRQ
+695 MIHEPLRQ

-728 AAHRAGAKIVLIPE
+728 AAHRAGCKIILIPE
-742 DCQRDI
+742 ECQRDLE
-748 DEIPQE
+748 EIPDE
-754 VRDDL
+754 VREDL
-759 EIRLVK
+759 DIRLVK
-765 RVEDVWEVAFSHVD
+765 RVEDVWKVAF
-779 TGRNEVIG
+779 RNEVIE

>member
-1 MSAIRSERGVM
+1 MSAVRSQSGVV
-12 VPLRQLVPLPNTTIT
+12 VPLRQLVPLPGTTIT

-32 ELSKRAVDAAR
+32 TISKNAVNHAQERDK
-43 AENGEIFLFTQ
+43 EIYLFTQ
-54 IHPDVEMP
+54 IDPNSEVPTLE
-62 DMEAL
+62 EL
-67 YPIGVRAEVTKLEKN
+67 YPVGVSALVQKVERN

-89 ITLDIG
+89 ITVDIVS
-95 QRVQALQLEEEDGM
+95 RVQILQLDNQDE
-109 LMMRVFPIYDDYSS
+109 LLTARVFQLSDEYSS
-123 EAAKT
+123 EAAST
-128 LTQKTEARL
+128 LAEQSEGRL
-137 QTELLR
+137 NTELLK
-143 FNRLTRKLSSAQL
+143 FNRLTRKLSAAQL
-156 TMIQNQT
+156 TLIQNQT
-163 DIAKK
+163 ELAKK

-174 LVVSQMEN
+174 LVVNRLEM
-182 RYAVLSNVY
+182 RYAILSNAYV
-191 IDQRMEKLL
+191 DQRLEKLL
-200 TFLVQ
+200 IYLVR
-205 ENELIHLEMT
+205 ENELIHLEMEM
-215 LNQRV
+215 NQRV

-229 EYFLREKIKVIRKE
+229 EFFLREKIKVIRKE
-243 LGEEVDKD
+243 LGEEVDKET
-251 AELDELEQKIE
+251 ELDELAEKIE
-262 ASLMPETVKERARKE
+262 ASLMPEDVKERARKE

-306 GIYKENDHDLVYAA
+306 GIYKENNEDLAYAS
-320 KILEKDHYGLEK
+320 KVLEKDHYGLKK
-332 IKARILEFLAVQFK
+332 IKSRILEFLAVQFMRK
-346 RGDNAGSILCFVGP
+346 DNAGSILCFVGP

-369 QSIARALGRDFIR
+369 QSIARAMNRDFIR

-449 EQNNTFSDHYLE
+449 EQNNSFSDHYLE

-470 FITTANDISQIP
+470 FITTANDLGAIP

-515 AACGLEKGSISFTDG
+515 DASGLEKGSISFTDG
-530 ALKEIITRYTRE
+530 ALKEIITKYTRE
-542 SGVRELERK
+542 AGVRELQRK
-551 IEACCRK
+551 IETICRK
-558 FAKGEYIADE
+558 FAKGTFMPEE
-568 ALPARVTKAN
+568 VLPSRVTKSN

-590 LATSE
+590 LATE
-595 ENAVGVAVGM
+595 ESDEIGVAVGM

-619 VAMPG
+619 LSMPG
-624 KGNLMLTGQL
+624 KGAIHLTGQL
-634 GDVMRESAQ
+634 GEVMQESAR
-643 ISLSYLRSVAARYGI
+643 ISLSYLRSVAEKVGVSEH
-658 ADDFVE
+658 FLE
-664 THDIHVH
+664 EHDIHVH

-695 MTGKPLRQ
+695 MIHEPLRQ

-728 AAHRAGAKIVLIPE
+728 AAHRAGCKIILIPE
-742 DCQRDI
+742 ECQRDLE
-748 DEIPQE
+748 EIPDE
-754 VRDDL
+754 VREDL
-759 EIRLVK
+759 DIRLVK
-765 RVEDVWEVAFSHVD
+765 RVEDVWKVAF
-779 TGRNEVIG
+779 RNEVIG

>member
-1 MSAIRSERGVM
+1 M
-12 VPLRQLVPLPNTTIT
+12 
-27 VDIGR
+27 
-32 ELSKRAVDAAR
+32 
-43 AENGEIFLFTQ
+43 
-54 IHPDVEMP
+54 
-62 DMEAL
+62 
-67 YPIGVRAEVTKLEKN
+67 
-82 TAINGYK
+82 
-89 ITLDIG
+89 
-95 QRVQALQLEEEDGM
+95 
-109 LMMRVFPIYDDYSS
+109 
-123 EAAKT
+123 
-128 LTQKTEARL
+128 
-137 QTELLR
+137 
-143 FNRLTRKLSSAQL
+143 
-156 TMIQNQT
+156 
-163 DIAKK
+163 
-168 IDIMTH
+168 
-174 LVVSQMEN
+174 
-182 RYAVLSNVY
+182 
-191 IDQRMEKLL
+191 
-200 TFLVQ
+200 
-205 ENELIHLEMT
+205 
-215 LNQRV
+215 
-220 KAAIDKSQK
+220 
-229 EYFLREKIKVIRKE
+229 
-243 LGEEVDKD
+243 
-251 AELDELEQKIE
+251 
-262 ASLMPETVKERARKE
+262 
-277 LKRMRNSTPMH
+277 
-288 PEYGNIQNYLD
+288 
-299 FLVGLPW
+299 
-306 GIYKENDHDLVYAA
+306 
-320 KILEKDHYGLEK
+320 EK

-346 RGDNAGSILCFVGP
+346 RGDNTGSILCFVGP

-470 FITTANDISQIP
+470 FITTANDINQIP

-530 ALKEIITRYTRE
+530 ALREIITRYTRE

>member
-1 MSAIRSERGVM
+1 MSAVRSQSGVV
-12 VPLRQLVPLPNTTIT
+12 VPLRQLVPLPGTTIT

-32 ELSKRAVDAAR
+32 TISKNAVNHAQERDK
-43 AENGEIFLFTQ
+43 EIYLFTQ
-54 IHPDVEMP
+54 IDPNSEVPTLEEMYPVGVSALVQKVE
-62 DMEAL
+62 
-67 YPIGVRAEVTKLEKN
+67 RN

-89 ITLDIG
+89 ITVDIVS
-95 QRVQALQLEEEDGM
+95 RVQILQLDNQDE
-109 LMMRVFPIYDDYSS
+109 LLTARVFQLSDEYSS
-123 EAAKT
+123 EAAST
-128 LTQKTEARL
+128 LAEQSEGRL
-137 QTELLR
+137 NTELLK
-143 FNRLTRKLSSAQL
+143 FNRLTRKLSAAQL
-156 TMIQNQT
+156 TLIQNQT
-163 DIAKK
+163 ELAKK

-174 LVVSQMEN
+174 LVVNRLEM
-182 RYAVLSNVY
+182 RYAILSNAYV
-191 IDQRMEKLL
+191 DQRLEKLL
-200 TFLVQ
+200 IYLVR
-205 ENELIHLEMT
+205 ENELIHLEMEM
-215 LNQRV
+215 NQRV

-229 EYFLREKIKVIRKE
+229 EFFLREKIKVIRKE
-243 LGEEVDKD
+243 LGEEVDKET
-251 AELDELEQKIE
+251 ELDELAEKIE
-262 ASLMPETVKERARKE
+262 ASLMPEDVKERARKE

-306 GIYKENDHDLVYAA
+306 GIYKENNEDLAYAS
-320 KILEKDHYGLEK
+320 KVLEKDHYGLKK
-332 IKARILEFLAVQFK
+332 IKSRILEFLAVQFMRK
-346 RGDNAGSILCFVGP
+346 DNAGSILCFVGP

-369 QSIARALGRDFIR
+369 QSIARAMNRDFIR

-449 EQNNTFSDHYLE
+449 EQNNSFSDHYLE

-470 FITTANDISQIP
+470 FITTANDLGAIP

-515 AACGLEKGSISFTDG
+515 DASGLEKGSISFTDG
-530 ALKEIITRYTRE
+530 ALKEIITKYTRE
-542 SGVRELERK
+542 AGVRELQRK
-551 IEACCRK
+551 IETICRK
-558 FAKGEYIADE
+558 FAKGTFMPEE
-568 ALPARVTKAN
+568 ALPSRVTKSN

-590 LATSE
+590 LATE
-595 ENAVGVAVGM
+595 ESDEIGVAVGM

-619 VAMPG
+619 LSMPG
-624 KGNLMLTGQL
+624 KGAIHLTGQL
-634 GDVMRESAQ
+634 GEVMQESAR
-643 ISLSYLRSVAARYGI
+643 ISLSYLRSVAEKVGI
-658 ADDFVE
+658 PEHFLE
-664 THDIHVH
+664 EHDIHVH

-695 MTGKPLRQ
+695 MIHEPLRQ

-728 AAHRAGAKIVLIPE
+728 AAHRAGCKIILIPE
-742 DCQRDI
+742 ECQRDLE
-748 DEIPQE
+748 EIPDE
-754 VRDDL
+754 VREDL
-759 EIRLVK
+759 DIRLVK
-765 RVEDVWEVAFSHVD
+765 RVEDVWKVAF
-779 TGRNEVIG
+779 RNEVIG

>member
-1 MSAIRSERGVM
+1 MSAVRSQSGVV
-12 VPLRQLVPLPNTTIT
+12 VPLRQLVPLPGTTIT

-32 ELSKRAVDAAR
+32 TISKNAVNHAQ
-43 AENGEIFLFTQ
+43 EQEKEIYLFTQ
-54 IHPDVEMP
+54 IDPNSEVPTLE
-62 DMEAL
+62 EL
-67 YPIGVRAEVTKLEKN
+67 YPVGVSALVQKVERN

-89 ITLDIG
+89 ITVDIVS
-95 QRVQALQLEEEDGM
+95 RVQILQLENLDE
-109 LMMRVFPIYDDYSS
+109 LLTARVFQLSDEYSS
-123 EAAKT
+123 EAAST
-128 LTQKTEARL
+128 LAEQSEGRL
-137 QTELLR
+137 NTELLK
-143 FNRLTRKLSSAQL
+143 FNRLTRKLSAAQL
-156 TMIQNQT
+156 TLIQNQT
-163 DIAKK
+163 ELAKK

-174 LVVSQMEN
+174 LVVNRLEM
-182 RYAVLSNVY
+182 RYAILSNAY
-191 IDQRMEKLL
+191 IDQRLEKLL
-200 TFLVQ
+200 IYLVR
-205 ENELIHLEMT
+205 ENEMIHLEMEM
-215 LNQRV
+215 NQRV

-229 EYFLREKIKVIRKE
+229 EFFLREKIKVIRKE
-243 LGEEVDKD
+243 LGEEADKET
-251 AELDELEQKIE
+251 ELDELAEKIE
-262 ASLMPETVKERARKE
+262 ASLMPEDVKERARKE

-306 GIYKENDHDLVYAA
+306 GIYKENNEDLVYAS
-320 KILEKDHYGLEK
+320 KVLEKDHYGLKK
-332 IKARILEFLAVQFK
+332 IKSRILEFLAVQFM
-346 RGDNAGSILCFVGP
+346 RNDNAGSILCFVGP

-369 QSIARALGRDFIR
+369 QSIARAMNRDFIR

-449 EQNNTFSDHYLE
+449 EQNNSFSDHYLE

-470 FITTANDISQIP
+470 FITTANDLGSIP

-515 AACGLEKGSISFTDG
+515 DASGLEKGMISFTDG
-530 ALKEIITRYTRE
+530 ALKEIIAKYTRE
-542 SGVRELERK
+542 AGVRELQRK
-551 IEACCRK
+551 IEAICRK
-558 FAKGEYIADE
+558 FAKGTFMPDE
-568 ALPARVTKAN
+568 ALPARVTKSN

-590 LATSE
+590 LATE
-595 ENAVGVAVGM
+595 ENDEIGVAVGM

-619 VAMPG
+619 LSMPG
-624 KGNLMLTGQL
+624 KGAIHLTGQL
-634 GDVMRESAQ
+634 GEVMQESAR
-643 ISLSYLRSVAARYGI
+643 ISLSYLRSVADKVGI
-658 ADDFVE
+658 PEHFLDE
-664 THDIHVH
+664 HDTHVH

-695 MTGKPLRQ
+695 MIHEPLRQ

-714 GKVLPVGGIREKVT
+714 GKVLPVGGIREKIT
-728 AAHRAGAKIVLIPE
+728 AAHRAGCKIILIPE
-742 DCQRDI
+742 ECQRDLE
-748 DEIPQE
+748 EIPDE
-754 VRDDL
+754 VREDL
-759 EIRLVK
+759 DIRLVK
-765 RVEDVWEVAFSHVD
+765 RVEDVWKVAF
-779 TGRNEVIG
+779 RNEVIR

>member
-1 MSAIRSERGVM
+1 MSAVRSQSGVV
-12 VPLRQLVPLPNTTIT
+12 VPLRQLVPLPGTTIT

-32 ELSKRAVDAAR
+32 TISKNAVNHAQERDK
-43 AENGEIFLFTQ
+43 EIYLFTQ
-54 IHPDVEMP
+54 IDPNSEVPTLE
-62 DMEAL
+62 EL
-67 YPIGVRAEVTKLEKN
+67 YPVGVSALVQKVERN

-89 ITLDIG
+89 ITVDIVS
-95 QRVQALQLEEEDGM
+95 RVQILQLDNQDE
-109 LMMRVFPIYDDYSS
+109 LLTARVFHLSDEYSS
-123 EAAKT
+123 EAAST
-128 LTQKTEARL
+128 LAEQSEGRL
-137 QTELLR
+137 NTELLK
-143 FNRLTRKLSSAQL
+143 FNRLTRKLSAAQL
-156 TMIQNQT
+156 TLIQNQT
-163 DIAKK
+163 ELAKK

-174 LVVSQMEN
+174 LVVNRLEM
-182 RYAVLSNVY
+182 RYAILSNAYV
-191 IDQRMEKLL
+191 DQRLEKLL
-200 TFLVQ
+200 IYLVR
-205 ENELIHLEMT
+205 ENELIHLEMEM
-215 LNQRV
+215 NQRV

-229 EYFLREKIKVIRKE
+229 EFFLREKIKVIRKE
-243 LGEEVDKD
+243 LGEEVDKET
-251 AELDELEQKIE
+251 ELDELAEKIE
-262 ASLMPETVKERARKE
+262 ASLMPEDVKERARKE

-306 GIYKENDHDLVYAA
+306 GIYKENNEDLAYAS
-320 KILEKDHYGLEK
+320 KVLEKDHYGLKK
-332 IKARILEFLAVQFK
+332 IKSRILEFLAVQFMRK
-346 RGDNAGSILCFVGP
+346 DNAGSILCFVGP

-369 QSIARALGRDFIR
+369 QSIARAMNRDFIR

-449 EQNNTFSDHYLE
+449 EQNNSFSDHYLE

-470 FITTANDISQIP
+470 FITTANDLGAIP

-515 AACGLEKGSISFTDG
+515 DASGLEKGSISFTDG
-530 ALKEIITRYTRE
+530 ALKEIITKYTRE
-542 SGVRELERK
+542 AGVRELQRK
-551 IEACCRK
+551 IETICRK
-558 FAKGEYIADE
+558 FAKGTFMPEE
-568 ALPARVTKAN
+568 ALPSRVTKSN

-590 LATSE
+590 LATE
-595 ENAVGVAVGM
+595 ESDEIGVAVGM

-619 VAMPG
+619 LSMPG
-624 KGNLMLTGQL
+624 KGAIHLTGQL
-634 GDVMRESAQ
+634 GEVMQESAR
-643 ISLSYLRSVAARYGI
+643 ISLSYLRSVAEKVGI
-658 ADDFVE
+658 PEHFLE
-664 THDIHVH
+664 EHDIHVH

-695 MTGKPLRQ
+695 MIHEPLRQ

-728 AAHRAGAKIVLIPE
+728 AAHRAGCKIILIPE
-742 DCQRDI
+742 ECQRDLE
-748 DEIPQE
+748 EIPDE
-754 VRDDL
+754 VREDL
-759 EIRLVK
+759 DIRLVK
-765 RVEDVWEVAFSHVD
+765 RVEDVWKVAF
-779 TGRNEVIG
+779 RNEVIG

>member
-1 MSAIRSERGVM
+1 MSAVRSQSGVV
-12 VPLRQLVPLPNTTIT
+12 VPLRQLVPLPGTTIT

-32 ELSKRAVDAAR
+32 TISKNAVNHAQERDK
-43 AENGEIFLFTQ
+43 EIYLFTQ
-54 IHPDVEMP
+54 IDPNSEVPTLE
-62 DMEAL
+62 EL
-67 YPIGVRAEVTKLEKN
+67 YPVGVSALVQKVERN

-89 ITLDIG
+89 ITVDIVS
-95 QRVQALQLEEEDGM
+95 RVQILQLDNQDE
-109 LMMRVFPIYDDYSS
+109 LLTARVFQLLDEYGS
-123 EAAKT
+123 EAAST
-128 LTQKTEARL
+128 LAEQSEGRL
-137 QTELLR
+137 NTELLK
-143 FNRLTRKLSSAQL
+143 FNRLTRKLSAAQL
-156 TMIQNQT
+156 TLIQNQT
-163 DIAKK
+163 ELAKK

-174 LVVSQMEN
+174 LVVNRLEM
-182 RYAVLSNVY
+182 RYAILSNAYV
-191 IDQRMEKLL
+191 DQRLEKLL
-200 TFLVQ
+200 IYLVR
-205 ENELIHLEMT
+205 ENELIHLEMEM
-215 LNQRV
+215 NQRV

-229 EYFLREKIKVIRKE
+229 EFFLREKIKVIRKE
-243 LGEEVDKD
+243 LGEEVDKET
-251 AELDELEQKIE
+251 ELDELAEKIE
-262 ASLMPETVKERARKE
+262 ASLMPEDVKERARKE

-306 GIYKENDHDLVYAA
+306 GIYKENNEDLAYAS
-320 KILEKDHYGLEK
+320 KVLEKDHYGLKK
-332 IKARILEFLAVQFK
+332 IKSRILEFLAVQFMRK
-346 RGDNAGSILCFVGP
+346 DNAGSILCFVGP

-369 QSIARALGRDFIR
+369 QSIARAMNRDFIR

-449 EQNNTFSDHYLE
+449 EQNNSFSDHYLE

-470 FITTANDISQIP
+470 FITTANDLGAIP

-515 AACGLEKGSISFTDG
+515 DASGLEKGSISFTDG
-530 ALKEIITRYTRE
+530 ALKEIITKYTRE
-542 SGVRELERK
+542 AGVRELQRK
-551 IEACCRK
+551 IETICRK
-558 FAKGEYIADE
+558 FAKGTFMPEE
-568 ALPARVTKAN
+568 ALPSRVTKSN

-590 LATSE
+590 LATE
-595 ENAVGVAVGM
+595 ESDEIGVAVGM

-619 VAMPG
+619 LSMPG
-624 KGNLMLTGQL
+624 KGAIHLTGQL
-634 GDVMRESAQ
+634 GEVMQESAR
-643 ISLSYLRSVAARYGI
+643 ISLSYLRSVAEKVGI
-658 ADDFVE
+658 PEHFLE
-664 THDIHVH
+664 EHDIHVH

-695 MTGKPLRQ
+695 MIHEPLRQ

-728 AAHRAGAKIVLIPE
+728 AAHRAGCKIILIPE
-742 DCQRDI
+742 ECQRDLE
-748 DEIPQE
+748 EIPDE
-754 VRDDL
+754 VREDL
-759 EIRLVK
+759 DIRLVK
-765 RVEDVWEVAFSHVD
+765 RVEDVWKVAF
-779 TGRNEVIG
+779 RNEVIG

>member
-1 MSAIRSERGVM
+1 MSAVRSQSGVV
-12 VPLRQLVPLPNTTIT
+12 VPLRQLVPLPGTTIT

-32 ELSKRAVDAAR
+32 TISKNAVNHAQERDK
-43 AENGEIFLFTQ
+43 EIYLFTQ
-54 IHPDVEMP
+54 IDPNSEVPTLE
-62 DMEAL
+62 EL
-67 YPIGVRAEVTKLEKN
+67 YPIGVSALVQKVERN

-89 ITLDIG
+89 ITVDIVS
-95 QRVQALQLEEEDGM
+95 RVQILQLDNQDE
-109 LMMRVFPIYDDYSS
+109 LLTARVFQLSDEYSS
-123 EAAKT
+123 EAAST
-128 LTQKTEARL
+128 LAEQSEGRL
-137 QTELLR
+137 NTELLK
-143 FNRLTRKLSSAQL
+143 FNRLTRKLSAAQL
-156 TMIQNQT
+156 TLIQNQT
-163 DIAKK
+163 ELAKK

-174 LVVSQMEN
+174 LVVNRLEM
-182 RYAVLSNVY
+182 RYAILSNAYV
-191 IDQRMEKLL
+191 DQRLEKLL
-200 TFLVQ
+200 IYLVR
-205 ENELIHLEMT
+205 ENELIHLEMEV
-215 LNQRV
+215 NQRV

-229 EYFLREKIKVIRKE
+229 EFFLREKIKVIRKE
-243 LGEEVDKD
+243 LGEEVDKET
-251 AELDELEQKIE
+251 ELDELAEKIE
-262 ASLMPETVKERARKE
+262 ASLMPEDVKERARKE

-306 GIYKENDHDLVYAA
+306 GIYKENNEDLAYAS
-320 KILEKDHYGLEK
+320 KVLEKDHYGLKK
-332 IKARILEFLAVQFK
+332 IKSRILEFLAVQFMRK
-346 RGDNAGSILCFVGP
+346 DNAGSILCFVGP

-369 QSIARALGRDFIR
+369 QSIARAMNRDFIR

-449 EQNNTFSDHYLE
+449 EQNNSFSDHYLE

-470 FITTANDISQIP
+470 FITTANDLGAIP

-515 AACGLEKGSISFTDG
+515 DASGLEKGSISFTDG
-530 ALKEIITRYTRE
+530 ALKEIITKYTRE
-542 SGVRELERK
+542 AGVRELQRK
-551 IEACCRK
+551 IETICRK
-558 FAKGEYIADE
+558 FAKGTFMPEE
-568 ALPARVTKAN
+568 ALPSRVTKSN

-590 LATSE
+590 LATE
-595 ENAVGVAVGM
+595 ESDEIGVAVGM

-619 VAMPG
+619 LSMPG
-624 KGNLMLTGQL
+624 KGAIHLTGQL
-634 GDVMRESAQ
+634 GEVMQESAR
-643 ISLSYLRSVAARYGI
+643 ISLSYLRSVAEKVGI
-658 ADDFVE
+658 PEHFLE
-664 THDIHVH
+664 EHDIHVH

-695 MTGKPLRQ
+695 MIHEPLRQ

-728 AAHRAGAKIVLIPE
+728 AAHRAGCKIILIPE
-742 DCQRDI
+742 ECQRDLE
-748 DEIPQE
+748 EIPDE
-754 VRDDL
+754 VREDL
-759 EIRLVK
+759 DIRLVK
-765 RVEDVWEVAFSHVD
+765 RVEDVWKVAF
-779 TGRNEVIG
+779 RNEVIE

>member
-1 MSAIRSERGVM
+1 MSAVRSQSGVV
-12 VPLRQLVPLPNTTIT
+12 VPLRQLVPLPGTTIT

-32 ELSKRAVDAAR
+32 TISKNAVNHAQERDK
-43 AENGEIFLFTQ
+43 EIYLFTQ
-54 IHPDVEMP
+54 IDPNSEVPTLE
-62 DMEAL
+62 EL
-67 YPIGVRAEVTKLEKN
+67 YPVGVSALVQKVERN

-89 ITLDIG
+89 ITVDIVS
-95 QRVQALQLEEEDGM
+95 RVQILQLDNQDE
-109 LMMRVFPIYDDYSS
+109 LLTARVFQLSDEYSS
-123 EAAKT
+123 EAAST
-128 LTQKTEARL
+128 LAEQSEGRL
-137 QTELLR
+137 NTELLK
-143 FNRLTRKLSSAQL
+143 FNRLTRKLSAAQL
-156 TMIQNQT
+156 TLIQNQT
-163 DIAKK
+163 ELAKK

-174 LVVSQMEN
+174 LVVNRLEM
-182 RYAVLSNVY
+182 RYAILSNAYV
-191 IDQRMEKLL
+191 DQRLEKLL
-200 TFLVQ
+200 IYLVR
-205 ENELIHLEMT
+205 ENELIHLEMEM
-215 LNQRV
+215 NQRV

-229 EYFLREKIKVIRKE
+229 EFFLREKIKVIRKE
-243 LGEEVDKD
+243 LGEEVDKET
-251 AELDELEQKIE
+251 ELDELAEKIE
-262 ASLMPETVKERARKE
+262 ASLMPEDVKERARKE

-306 GIYKENDHDLVYAA
+306 GIYKENNEDLAYAS
-320 KILEKDHYGLEK
+320 KVLEKDHYGLKK
-332 IKARILEFLAVQFK
+332 IKSRILEFLAVQFMRK
-346 RGDNAGSILCFVGP
+346 DNAGSILCFVGP

-369 QSIARALGRDFIR
+369 QSIARAMNRDFIR

-449 EQNNTFSDHYLE
+449 EQNNSFSDHYLE

-470 FITTANDISQIP
+470 FITTANDLGAIP

-515 AACGLEKGSISFTDG
+515 DASGLEKGSISFTDG
-530 ALKEIITRYTRE
+530 ALKEIITKYTRE
-542 SGVRELERK
+542 AGVRELQRK
-551 IEACCRK
+551 IETICRK
-558 FAKGEYIADE
+558 FAKGTLMPEE
-568 ALPARVTKAN
+568 ALPSRVTKSN

-590 LATSE
+590 LATE
-595 ENAVGVAVGM
+595 ESDEIGVAVGM

-619 VAMPG
+619 LSMPG
-624 KGNLMLTGQL
+624 KGAIHLTGQL
-634 GDVMRESAQ
+634 GEVMQESAR
-643 ISLSYLRSVAARYGI
+643 ISLSYLRSVAEKVGI
-658 ADDFVE
+658 PEHFLE
-664 THDIHVH
+664 EHDIHVH

-695 MTGKPLRQ
+695 MIHEPLRQ

-728 AAHRAGAKIVLIPE
+728 AAHRAGCKIILIPE
-742 DCQRDI
+742 ECQRDLE
-748 DEIPQE
+748 EIPDE
-754 VRDDL
+754 VREDL
-759 EIRLVK
+759 DIRLVK
-765 RVEDVWEVAFSHVD
+765 RVEDVWKVAF
-779 TGRNEVIG
+779 RNEVIE

>member
-43 AENGEIFLFTQ
+43 AENGEIFFFTQ
-54 IHPDVEMP
+54 IHPDVETP

-262 ASLMPETVKERARKE
+262 VSLMPETVKERARKE

-708 GEMTLR
+708 GEITLR

-728 AAHRAGAKIVLIPE
+728 AAHRAGAKIVLIPQE
-742 DCQRDI
+742 CQRDI